1 MITAIFATD
10 IVGGMGK
17 NLRMP
22 WPRLDQDLSW
32 FKSITVQCTVI
43 MGARTWLSTDM
54 PKPLPKR
61 TNVVWTRRNAADLA
75 LPQSVITVTGDPENC
90 ISQLQQLNLPRQLFV
105 IGGAQTLAHW
115 MPYCHRV
122 YWTQIQAQFDCD
134 TVFAP
139 SQWQHDFCCEG
150 RTQHRQDQLNYEITT
165 WNRKL

>member
-10 IVGGMGK
+10 SAGGMGK

-22 WPRLDQDLSW
+22 WPRLNQDLAW
-32 FKSITVQCTVI
+32 FKSVTVNCTVI

-61 TNVVWTRRNAADLA
+61 TNVVWTQRDSATLA
-75 LPQSVITVTGDPENC
+75 LPDSVITVSGDP
-90 ISQLQQLNLPRQLFV
+90 SQCVTQLLQLNLPRQMFV

-115 MPYCHRV
+115 IPCCHRV
-122 YWTQIQAQFDCD
+122 YWTRIQSQFDCD

-139 SQWQHDFCCEG
+139 DQWQQDFWCEG
-150 RTQHRQDQLNYEITT
+150 HTDHDQDQLNYQITT